1 MRCKYCRN
9 RFDGRKHHCPRCGKH
24 RHYVGPAQR
33 RRYRSLTSTTASM
46 AIAVM
51 YPLLTTYE
59 AAIEA
64 RRKAGHAEAKEKLEE
79 LE

>member
-24 RHYVGPAQR
+24 RHYRGPAQR
-33 RRYRSLTSTTASM
+33 RSIHLTTALVTTM
-46 AIAVM
+46 LCAL
-51 YPLLTTYE
+51 PLGAYE
-59 AAIEA
+59 AG
-64 RRKAGHAEAKEKLEE
+64 RKVGHAEAKEKLEE